1 MSLLPHL
8 HSLTPSRLKR
18 AASAMGQKG
27 MKILNDVKSAS
38 SSRNEEEVVFR
49 SDSGRAHAKSQA
61 PVKIFHVGR
70 KMLEVEKMRRVL
82 TSEKIIVEICDV
94 ENDLPNKEAI
104 IREAKGYALPCLFV
118 GGNPVGGNRQLERL
132 LKSENWRDYFTV

>member
-1 MSLLPHL
+1 
-8 HSLTPSRLKR
+8 
-18 AASAMGQKG
+18 MGQKG
-27 MKILNDVKSAS
+27 LQILNDVKGVAPVT
-38 SSRNEEEVVFR
+38 NEDDVVFR
-49 SDSGRAHAKSQA
+49 SDSGRAHAHTQA

-70 KMLEVEKMRRVL
+70 KMLEVEKMRRTL
-82 TSEKIIVEICDV
+82 TSNEIHCEICDV

-132 LKSENWRDYFTV
+132 LKSENWRTHFTV